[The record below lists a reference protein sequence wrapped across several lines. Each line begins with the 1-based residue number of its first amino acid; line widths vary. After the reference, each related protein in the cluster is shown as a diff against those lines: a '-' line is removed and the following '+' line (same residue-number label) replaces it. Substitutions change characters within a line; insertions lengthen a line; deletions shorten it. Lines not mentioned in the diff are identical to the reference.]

1 MGYSSEL
8 VQKVAGYMKVYTH
21 THTHTHTHPVFKRK
35 LWVKIQIRK
44 SPAYRWK
51 QRVWIKSPK
60 DSTKEQNS
68 RSLCK
73 LGNTCNLGNWGET
86 REDENYVKQDHR
98 IQKEQEGY
106 S

>member
-44 SPAYRWK
+44 SPAYR
-51 QRVWIKSPK
+51 
-60 DSTKEQNS
+60 
-68 RSLCK
+68 
-73 LGNTCNLGNWGET
+73 
-86 REDENYVKQDHR
+86 
-98 IQKEQEGY
+98 
-106 S
+106 